1 MFLISKILT
10 NLKIWKNKAKDQK
23 FTYELQVY
31 NYKRE
36 NQDVAGEDKK
46 KSPPASK

>member
-10 NLKIWKNKAKDQK
+10 IFKIWKNKAKDQK

-36 NQDVAGEDKK
+36 NQDVAGEDK
-46 KSPPASK
+46 